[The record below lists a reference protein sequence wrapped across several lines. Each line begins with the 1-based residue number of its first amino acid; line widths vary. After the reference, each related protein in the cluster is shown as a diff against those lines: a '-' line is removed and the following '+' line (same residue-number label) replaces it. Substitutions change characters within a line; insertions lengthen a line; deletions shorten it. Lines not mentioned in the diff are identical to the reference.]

1 MLRRTSIVVGLV
13 SAALAATACG
23 GDDSGNG
30 GGSGG
35 GDGGGQATTTQAGR
49 GKEIFQ
55 STCAGCHT
63 LADAQTNGQIGPNLD
78 DLKPDEETVEAQV
91 RSGGGGMP
99 AFEGQLS
106 DDEIEAV
113 ATYVSESAG
122 S

>member
-13 SAALAATACG
+13 SAALAATAGCG

-78 DLKPDEETVEAQV
+78 ELKPDHDRVLNALRTGPGAMPENLVVGQEA
-91 RSGGGGMP
+91 
-99 AFEGQLS
+99 
-106 DDEIEAV
+106 EAV
-113 ATYVSESAG
+113 ATYVSSAAG
-122 S
+122 K